1 MTSSNN
7 SRRGREAQF
16 VGSFFETWI
25 EGQHNAAVTLG
36 ILAHWFHPQ
45 PRFYN
50 EHGLWKPA
58 ERSVADFV
66 GVLEESPAMMRE
78 RPGEGRIEVQEASV
92 GGRTYAAEAKSVKSG
107 RMQRSI
113 VARQQ
118 AEHLEAVALAGGL
131 ALLVGEFR
139 LENVRMRFACPW
151 LDVPWKVAKAVESV
165 TPELMAPW
173 DVSKYPDPNC
183 FLKRWHPGGPCSG
196 TWKATGQRRSYPT
209 E

>member
-1 MTSSNN
+1 MANRTSNPKAA
-7 SRRGREAQF
+7 REAQF
-16 VGSFFETWI
+16 VGSFFENWI

-50 EHGLWKPA
+50 KGGLWMPA

-66 GVLEESPAMMRE
+66 GVLEGVRVFGSGPILDPA
-78 RPGEGRIEVQEASV
+78 
-92 GGRTYAAEAKSVKSG
+92 RTYAAEAKSVKSG
-107 RMQRSI
+107 RMPRSI
-113 VARQQ
+113 VASQQ
-118 AEHLEAVALAGGL
+118 AGHLEAVARAGGL

-151 LDVPWKVAKAVESV
+151 LDVPWEVARTTESV

-173 DVSKYPDPNC
+173 DVSKYPDC
-183 FLKRWHPGGPCSG
+183 FLKRWHPGGARSG
-196 TWKATGQRRSYPT
+196 TWTAAGQRRNYPT